1 MKRTWTVLII
11 ALALVAA
18 ACGGSDNTTTPA
30 DDGNAVAC
38 GVDDLALK
46 TPGTLTVA
54 TGEPVFPPWME
65 DDDPT
70 NGEGFESAVVYA
82 VATEMGIAN
91 VEWVR
96 TEFDAAISA
105 GEKDYDFNIQ
115 QYSITEERDQIV
127 DFSRPYYSAKQALV
141 GFNASVVAEGATVAD
156 LKDLRFGAAI
166 GTTSLSYIDD
176 VIKPITAAAVYN
188 DTVDAK
194 SALEA
199 GQIDVLVMDLPT
211 AYYITAVEIEGSEI
225 VGVLP
230 GLTAAPEEL
239 GMLFE
244 EGSKLVPCVNKALDS
259 LDADGTLAKLETQ
272 WLNQGGDITV
282 IQP

>member
-1 MKRTWTVLII
+1 MKRTWIVLII

-18 ACGGSDNTTTPA
+18 ACGGSDSTTTPA

-82 VATEMGIAN
+82 LATEMGIAN

-127 DFSRPYYSAKQALV
+127 DFSRPYYTAKQALV
-141 GFNASVVAEGATVAD
+141 GLSGLSIPEGSTVAD

-166 GTTSLSYIDD
+166 GTTGLTYIDD
-176 VIKPITAAAVYN
+176 VIKPNTDAAVYN
-188 DTVDAK
+188 DNVDGK

-199 GQIDVLVMDLPT
+199 GQVDVLVFDLPT

-230 GLTAAPEEL
+230 GVLSGGEEL

-244 EGSKLVPCVNKALDS
+244 EGSGLVPCVNKALDA
-259 LDADGTLAKLETQ
+259 LDADGTLAKLETR
-272 WLNQGGDITV
+272 WLNQVGDITV

>member
-18 ACGGSDNTTTPA
+18 ACGGSDITTTPA

-46 TPGTLTVA
+46 TAGTLTVA

-65 DDDPT
+65 DDDPS

-82 VATEMGIAN
+82 LATEMGIAN

-127 DFSRPYYSAKQALV
+127 DFSRPYYTAKQALV
-141 GFNASVVAEGATVAD
+141 GLSGLSIPEGSTVAD

-166 GTTSLSYIDD
+166 GTTGLTYIDD
-176 VIKPITAAAVYN
+176 VIKPTTDAAVYN
-188 DTVDAK
+188 DNVDGK

-199 GQIDVLVMDLPT
+199 GQVDVLVFDLPT

-230 GLTAAPEEL
+230 GVLSGGEEL

-244 EGSKLVPCVNKALDS
+244 EGSGLVPCVNKALDS
-259 LDADGTLAKLETQ
+259 LDADGTLAKLETR
-272 WLNQGGDITV
+272 WLNQVGDITV